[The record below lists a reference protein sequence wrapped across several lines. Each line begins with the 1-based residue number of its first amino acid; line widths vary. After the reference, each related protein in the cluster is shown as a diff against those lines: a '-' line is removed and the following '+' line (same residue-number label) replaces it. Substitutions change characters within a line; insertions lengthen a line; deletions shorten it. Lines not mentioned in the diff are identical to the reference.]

1 LLKNKDIGLKEFKGI
16 FLVEYAHRTLGNII
30 GAMFGIP
37 LVYFLARGYFRPKLR
52 NRCLGLFAFGGLQG
66 LIGWWMVKS
75 GMQEKPEY
83 QTKPRVIFSRK

>member
-1 LLKNKDIGLKEFKGI
+1 LLKNSDIGLKEFKSI

-30 GAMFGIP
+30 GCMFGLP
-37 LVYFLARGYFRPKLR
+37 LVYFLGRGYLRPKLR

-75 GMQEKPEY
+75 GMQEKPDY
-83 QTKPRVIFSRK
+83 QTKPRVRF